1 MVPIEED
8 VNAEL
13 FELDDGVA
21 NLLIAGMLRGDLN
34 ADSYLAHLHQTTD
47 RTPLALTP
55 VTSSLVVRPAQR
67 STFAK
72 YRHSLW
78 LLTKRDLSV
87 RYTTNALGYLW
98 SVLDPLLMS
107 LIYFFVFVVVFKRG
121 DKAGEN
127 PYIVYL
133 MAGLL
138 AWTWFNGTITDAAR
152 VFAKE
157 SKLVR
162 SVSLPQTLWVA
173 RIVLSKGIE
182 YVASLAVLA
191 VFAVIY
197 RAPLHA
203 EAIWFPVGLVLQA
216 ILTYGLALIVAPL
229 VVFYKDLERAIRLV
243 LRLLFYASAVLY
255 SPTQWPSEAGG
266 IPVRSL
272 LQLNPLTGIMGLYR
286 AAFWPQE
293 LNLHHVLVSVIGS
306 FLLLGVGMLVFRRS
320 VPSVLKEM

>member
-1 MVPIEED
+1 
-8 VNAEL
+8 
-13 FELDDGVA
+13 
-21 NLLIAGMLRGDLN
+21 
-34 ADSYLAHLHQTTD
+34 
-47 RTPLALTP
+47 LTE
-55 VTSSLVVRPAQR
+55 VRPAQR
-67 STFAK
+67 TAFAR

-87 RYTTNALGYLW
+87 RYTTNALGYVW

-121 DKAGEN
+121 DRAGED

-138 AWTWFNGTITDAAR
+138 PWTWFNSAITDASR

-182 YVASLAVLA
+182 YIASLAVLA
-191 VFAVIY
+191 VFAILY
-197 RAPLHA
+197 HAPLTA
-203 EAIWFPVGLVLQA
+203 DVAWFPVGLLLQA
-216 ILTYGLALIVAPL
+216 VLVYGLGLIVAPL
-229 VVFYKDLERAIRLV
+229 TVFYKDLERAIRLL

-255 SPTQWPSEAGG
+255 SPTQWPDHVHG
-266 IPVRSL
+266 IPVRPI
-272 LQLNPLTGIMGLYR
+272 LQLNPLTGIMSLYR
-286 AAFWPQE
+286 SAFWPQE
-293 LNLHHVLVSVIGS
+293 FNAFHVIVSAVGSLVILGIG
-306 FLLLGVGMLVFRRS
+306 FLVFRRS
-320 VPSVLKEM
+320 VPAVLKEM